1 MWGSA
6 LEIAGENNDMN
17 PSLTKFDAFEVDAG
31 QRQLRRDG
39 ADIHLTP
46 KAFDLL
52 GVLIE
57 HAPRVVS
64 KADLHHA
71 MWPKSFVS
79 DATLVGLVKE
89 LRRALDDR
97 DRTAPMIRT
106 VQRVG
111 YAFCRPLVTSVPSH
125 LVWRWIVVDGR
136 RMPLKE
142 GENTIGRDPLSTVW
156 IDFASVSRHHA
167 RIVVGGARAVLED
180 IGSKNGTTVG
190 TDRLIG
196 ARELRDGDRLAFGSV
211 DAVFF
216 SSESGLP
223 TVTQG
228 PWSRASKS

>member
-1 MWGSA
+1 MSPG
-6 LEIAGENNDMN
+6 
-17 PSLTKFDAFEVDAG
+17 LTKFDAFEVDAG

-39 ADIHLTP
+39 TEIHLTP

-64 KADLHHA
+64 KAELHHA

-89 LRRALDDR
+89 LRRALDDH
-97 DRTAPMIRT
+97 DRGAPMIRT

-111 YAFCRPLVTSVPSH
+111 YAFCRPIVTSVPGH

-136 RMPLKE
+136 RVPLRE

-156 IDFASVSRHHA
+156 IDFASVSRRHA
-167 RIVVGGARAVLED
+167 RILLTDSQALLED

-190 TDRLIG
+190 NEPLVG

-211 DAVFF
+211 GAVFF

-228 PWSRASKS
+228 PWSRAAPKN

>member
-1 MWGSA
+1 MSPG
-6 LEIAGENNDMN
+6 
-17 PSLTKFDAFEVDAG
+17 LTKFDAFEVDAG

-39 ADIHLTP
+39 AEIHLTP

-64 KADLHHA
+64 KAELHHA

-89 LRRALDDR
+89 LRRALDDH
-97 DRTAPMIRT
+97 DRAAPVIRT

-111 YAFCRPLVTSVPSH
+111 YAFCRSLVSSPVPSQ
-125 LVWRWIVVDGR
+125 LVWRWLVVDGR
-136 RMPLKE
+136 RVPLKD

-156 IDFASVSRHHA
+156 IDFASVSRRHA
-167 RIVVGGARAVLED
+167 RIVIGDSQALLED
-180 IGSKNGTTVG
+180 VGSKNGTTVG
-190 TDRLIG
+190 TERLVG
-196 ARELRDGDRLAFGSV
+196 ARELRDGDQLAFGTV

-216 SSESGLP
+216 SSGAGLP

-228 PWSRASKS
+228 PWSTAAPKS

>member
-1 MWGSA
+1 
-6 LEIAGENNDMN
+6 MN
-17 PSLTKFDAFEVDAG
+17 PSLTKFGSFELDAG
-31 QRQLRRDG
+31 QRQLRREG
-39 ADIHLTP
+39 AEIHLTP

-52 GVLIE
+52 SLLIE
-57 HAPRVVS
+57 RAPQVIP
-64 KADLHHA
+64 KTELHRA

-89 LRRALDDR
+89 LRRALDDH

-111 YAFCRPLVTSVPSH
+111 YAFCRSLVAWVPSN
-125 LVWRWIVVDGR
+125 LLWRWIVVGGR
-136 RMPLKE
+136 RVPLKE
-142 GENTIGRDPLSTVW
+142 GENTIGRDPLSAVW

-167 RIVVGGARAVLED
+167 RIVIDNSQALLED
-180 IGSKNGTTVG
+180 VGSKNGTTVG
-190 TDRLIG
+190 TERLVG
-196 ARELRDGDRLAFGSV
+196 ARELRDGDRIAFGSV

-228 PWSRASKS
+228 PWSRAAAKS